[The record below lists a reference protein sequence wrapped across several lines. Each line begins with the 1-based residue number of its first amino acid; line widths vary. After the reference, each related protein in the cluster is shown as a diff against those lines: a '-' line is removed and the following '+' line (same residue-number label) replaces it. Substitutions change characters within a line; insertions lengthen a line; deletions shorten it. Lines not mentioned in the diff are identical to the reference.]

1 MGKAQKKK
9 AMRRHNPMRVPDSH
23 IPKGL
28 ESAASSIQKDKVE
41 AVLPIIQK
49 MNSEDVAE
57 RTWACAAVSNLIQND
72 PATRRLLQ
80 GKNVVGALIT
90 RLSDSSEE
98 VAAEATGALRNLCI
112 DGGFDICAE
121 MFNKGI
127 MGPLTEFIPKLSATL
142 QNVLET
148 PKSAPEKV
156 QELVYEFAENIITI
170 LWCLSETSNKA
181 LNVINSISLVPFLM
195 AFLINRAKLPRQVVH
210 AAAQCLYVLS
220 EDNPPAIQNI
230 RSESEY
236 IACLVAIST
245 APQGPNDDEWD
256 IGVRVLACGSLRNI
270 SPLPAALNASSID
283 IDRSIALPLIT
294 PLLSYSLDEAVGEV
308 KKTLEN
314 PPAPVSQNNSL
325 KFAKLPK
332 SDDKSPAEVVLERIE
347 RRLRVLQL
355 SLEILTGVC
364 AQLPDPES
372 VPEEVEDEDEDEDAD
387 MDQGEELESEIIQ
400 NGEDVAPMDEEP
412 PFLSSPE
419 VDQNSIKLLTTLTP
433 LLLSL
438 STPTS
443 MSFPPS
449 SATATITTEPTHLP
463 TTSALTAVHISA
475 LECLSN
481 LLLSFPTS
489 DTGPVNPVT
498 AEVAVT
504 AWPRA
509 WTTLTA
515 SINAPSTTDRRMEL
529 SVAALGVLWGLAR
542 LARGVLA
549 PRKEQVELLV
559 QVADSTQANEQVQV
573 KCVGILGS
581 LAQNTGEIEMNK
593 VGFGSFCGLNGADVV
608 RQAVAQYLLSYIHPT
623 PRSAEPT
630 LHALS
635 LLIDIYAD
643 ETNAYDVN
651 FRSLKGTELLASSI
665 TPLRKLVRSIDRR
678 KEGGTELRRWA
689 EEVEGNIRGFVTYR
703 RKLNI

>member
-1 MGKAQKKK
+1 MGKTQKKR
-9 AMRRHNPMRVPDSH
+9 AARRHNPMRVPDSH

-28 ESAASSIQKDKVE
+28 ESAANSSQKEKVE

-49 MNSEDVAE
+49 LGSEDVAE

-80 GKNVVGALIT
+80 GKNVVGALIA

-127 MGPLTEFIPKLSATL
+127 MEPLTEFIPKLSTTL
-142 QNVLET
+142 QNVLEN

-181 LNVINSISLVPFLM
+181 LNAINSISLVPFLM
-195 AFLINRAKLPRQVVH
+195 AFLVNRAKLPRQVVH

-220 EDNPPAIQNI
+220 EDNSPAIQSI

-245 APQGPNDDEWD
+245 TPQGPNDDEWD
-256 IGVRVLACGSLRNI
+256 IGIRVLACGSLRNI
-270 SPLPAALNASSID
+270 SPLPSALNASSID

-294 PLLSYSLDEAVGEV
+294 PLLSYSLDDAVVEV
-308 KKTLEN
+308 QKTLAD
-314 PPAPVSQNNSL
+314 PPAPPAQNNAM

-332 SDDKSPAEVVLERIE
+332 SDDKSPAEVILERVE

-364 AQLPDPES
+364 AQLPDPE
-372 VPEEVEDEDEDEDAD
+372 PATEEIVDEDEDMDEEGEFED
-387 MDQGEELESEIIQ
+387 EIIQ
-400 NGEDVAPMDEEP
+400 NGKEDAPMEEELTANP
-412 PFLSSPE
+412 PVE
-419 VDQNSIKLLTTLTP
+419 ADQNSIKLLTTLTP

-438 STPTS
+438 SAPTS
-443 MSFPPS
+443 MSFPPP
-449 SATATITTEPTHLP
+449 TTITTEPAHPP

-489 DTGPVNPVT
+489 DRGP
-498 AEVAVT
+498 
-504 AWPRA
+504 
-509 WTTLTA
+509 
-515 SINAPSTTDRRMEL
+515 MEL

-542 LARGVLA
+542 LARGVLV
-549 PRKEQVELLV
+549 PQKEQVEQLV
-559 QVADSTQANEQVQV
+559 QIADSSQADEQVQV

-593 VGFGSFCGLNGADVV
+593 VI
-608 RQAVAQYLLSYIHPT
+608 AQYILSYIHPT
-623 PRSAEPT
+623 PRAAEPS

-643 ETNAYDVN
+643 EANTYDIN
-651 FRSLKGTELLASSI
+651 FRNMKGTEVLASSI
-665 TPLRKLVRSIDRR
+665 STIRKLVRSIDRR
-678 KEGGTELRRWA
+678 KEGGMELRRWA
-689 EEVEGNIRGFVTYR
+689 EEVEGNVRGFVTYR
-703 RKLNI
+703 RKLKI

>member
-1 MGKAQKKK
+1 MGKTQKKR

-23 IPKGL
+23 IPTGL
-28 ESAASSIQKDKVE
+28 ESAANTSQKDKVE

-49 MNSEDVAE
+49 MSSEDVAE

-112 DGGFDICAE
+112 DGGFEICAE

-127 MGPLTEFIPKLSATL
+127 MGPLTEFIPKLSTTL
-142 QNVLET
+142 QTVLEN

-181 LNVINSISLVPFLM
+181 LNAINDISLIPFLM

-220 EDNPPAIQNI
+220 EDNAPAIQNI

-236 IACLVAIST
+236 IACLVAISN
-245 APQGPNDDEWD
+245 ASQGPNDDEWD
-256 IGVRVLACGSLRNI
+256 IGTRVLACGSLRNI
-270 SPLPAALNASSID
+270 SPLPAALNASAID

-308 KKTLEN
+308 QKTLAD
-314 PPAPVSQNNSL
+314 PPAPQPQNNSL

-332 SDDKSPAEVVLERIE
+332 SDDKTPAELVLERIE

-364 AQLPDPES
+364 AQLPDPEP
-372 VPEEVEDEDEDEDAD
+372 VTEEIDDDEDMDAEGEFED
-387 MDQGEELESEIIQ
+387 EIIQ
-400 NGEDVAPMDEEP
+400 DGMEDAPMDQESTPINP
-412 PFLSSPE
+412 PE
-419 VDQNSIKLLTTLTP
+419 ADQNSIKLLNTLTP

-443 MSFPPS
+443 MSFPPP
-449 SATATITTEPTHLP
+449 TTITTEPTHPP

-489 DTGPVNPVT
+489 DTGPVNPAT
-498 AEVAVT
+498 ADVAVA

-509 WTTLTA
+509 WSTLNS
-515 SINAPSTTDRRMEL
+515 SINAPLSADRRLEL

-542 LARGVLA
+542 LARGVLV
-549 PRKEQVELLV
+549 PQKEQVELLV
-559 QVADSTQANEQVQV
+559 QVADSAQAGEQVQV

-581 LAQNTGEIEMNK
+581 LAQNVGEIEMNK
-593 VGFGSFCGLNGADVV
+593 VI
-608 RQAVAQYLLSYIHPT
+608 AQYLLSYIHPT

-643 ETNAYDVN
+643 EASAYDIN
-651 FRSLKGTELLASSI
+651 
-665 TPLRKLVRSIDRR
+665 
-678 KEGGTELRRWA
+678 
-689 EEVEGNIRGFVTYR
+689 
-703 RKLNI
+703 

>member
-28 ESAASSIQKDKVE
+28 ESAASSTRKDKVE

-49 MNSEDVAE
+49 VRPGGMNSEDVAE

-80 GKNVVGALIT
+80 GKNVVGTLIT
-90 RLSDSSEE
+90 RLSDPSEE

-127 MGPLTEFIPKLSATL
+127 MGPLTEFIPKLSTTL
-142 QNVLET
+142 QNVLSN

-181 LNVINSISLVPFLM
+181 LNAINSISLIPFLM
-195 AFLINRAKLPRQVVH
+195 SFLINRAKLPRQVVH
-210 AAAQCLYVLS
+210 ASVQCLYVLS
-220 EDNPPAIQNI
+220 EDNPPAIQTI

-236 IACLVAIST
+236 VACLVAIST

-256 IGVRVLACGSLRNI
+256 IGIRVLACGSLRNV

-283 IDRSIALPLIT
+283 IDRSIALPFIT
-294 PLLSYSLDEAVGEV
+294 PLLSYSLDGAVEEV
-308 KKTLEN
+308 KNTLAN
-314 PPAPVSQNNSL
+314 PPAPAPQNNSL

-332 SDDKSPAEVVLERIE
+332 SDDKSPAEILLERIE

-364 AQLPDPES
+364 AQLPDPEP
-372 VPEEVEDEDEDEDAD
+372 VPEELEDEDEDAD
-387 MDQGEELESEIIQ
+387 MDREEGLEDEIIQ
-400 NGEDVAPMDEEP
+400 SDADDAPMDEEP
-412 PFLSSPE
+412 PSFLASPE
-419 VDQNSIKLLTTLTP
+419 ADQNSIKLLTTLIP

-463 TTSALTAVHISA
+463 TTSALTSVHISA

-489 DTGPVNPVT
+489 DTGPVNPAT
-498 AEVAVT
+498 AEVAVA

-549 PRKEQVELLV
+549 PQKEQVELLI
-559 QVADSTQANEQVQV
+559 QVADSTQADEQVQV

-581 LAQNTGEIEMNK
+581 LAQNTREIEMNK
-593 VGFGSFCGLNGADVV
+593 AI
-608 RQAVAQYLLSYIHPT
+608 AQYLLSYIHPT

-643 ETNAYDVN
+643 EANTYDVN
-651 FRSLKGTELLASSI
+651 FRSLKGTEVLASSI

-689 EEVEGNIRGFVTYR
+689 EEVEGNVRGFVTYR
-703 RKLNI
+703 RKLKI

>member
-28 ESAASSIQKDKVE
+28 ESAASSTRKDKVE

-80 GKNVVGALIT
+80 GKNVVGTLIT
-90 RLSDSSEE
+90 RLSDPSEE
-98 VAAEATGALRNLCI
+98 VAAEATGALRDN
-112 DGGFDICAE
+112 
-121 MFNKGI
+121 
-127 MGPLTEFIPKLSATL
+127 GPLTEFIPKLSTTL
-142 QNVLET
+142 QNVLSN

-181 LNVINSISLVPFLM
+181 LNAINSISLIPFLM
-195 AFLINRAKLPRQVVH
+195 SFLINRAKLPRQVVH
-210 AAAQCLYVLS
+210 ASVQCLYVLS
-220 EDNPPAIQNI
+220 EDNPPAIQTI

-256 IGVRVLACGSLRNI
+256 IGIRVLACGSLRNV

-294 PLLSYSLDEAVGEV
+294 PLLSYSLDGAVEEV
-308 KKTLEN
+308 KNTLAN
-314 PPAPVSQNNSL
+314 PPAPAPQNNSL

-332 SDDKSPAEVVLERIE
+332 SDDKSPAEILLERIE

-364 AQLPDPES
+364 AQLPDPEP
-372 VPEEVEDEDEDEDAD
+372 VPEELEDEDEDAD
-387 MDQGEELESEIIQ
+387 MDREEGLEDEITQ
-400 NGEDVAPMDEEP
+400 SDADDAPMDEEP
-412 PFLSSPE
+412 PSFL
-419 VDQNSIKLLTTLTP
+419 
-433 LLLSL
+433 
-438 STPTS
+438 
-443 MSFPPS
+443 
-449 SATATITTEPTHLP
+449 A
-463 TTSALTAVHISA
+463 
-475 LECLSN
+475 
-481 LLLSFPTS
+481 
-489 DTGPVNPVT
+489 PVNPAT
-498 AEVAVT
+498 AEVAVA

-509 WTTLTA
+509 WATLTA

-549 PRKEQVELLV
+549 PQKEQVELLI
-559 QVADSTQANEQVQV
+559 QVADSTQADEQVQV

-593 VGFGSFCGLNGADVV
+593 AI
-608 RQAVAQYLLSYIHPT
+608 AQYLLSYIHPT

-643 ETNAYDVN
+643 EANTYDVN
-651 FRSLKGTELLASSI
+651 FRSLKGTEVLASSI

-689 EEVEGNIRGFVTYR
+689 EEVEGNVRGFVTYR
-703 RKLNI
+703 RKLKI

>member
-1 MGKAQKKK
+1 MGKTQKKK

-28 ESAASSIQKDKVE
+28 EPATNSSQKDKVE

-80 GKNVVGALIT
+80 GKNVIGALIT

-112 DGGFDICAE
+112 DGGFEICAE

-127 MGPLTEFIPKLSATL
+127 MGPLTEFIPKLSTAL
-142 QNVLET
+142 QNVLEN
-148 PKSAPEKV
+148 PKAAPEKV
-156 QELVYEFAENIITI
+156 HELVYEFAENIITI

-181 LNVINSISLVPFLM
+181 LNAINSISLIPFLM

-220 EDNPPAIQNI
+220 EDNPPAIQTI

-256 IGVRVLACGSLRNI
+256 IGIRVLACGSLRNI
-270 SPLPAALNASSID
+270 SPLPAALNASAID

-308 KKTLEN
+308 QKTLAD
-314 PPAPVSQNNSL
+314 PPAPPPQNNSL

-332 SDDKSPAEVVLERIE
+332 SDDKSPAELVLERIE

-364 AQLPDPES
+364 AQLPDPE
-372 VPEEVEDEDEDEDAD
+372 PITEEIVDDDED
-387 MDQGEELESEIIQ
+387 MDGEGELEDEIIQ
-400 NGEDVAPMDEEP
+400 NGTDDAPMDEELTP
-412 PFLSSPE
+412 IDRPE
-419 VDQNSIKLLTTLTP
+419 ADQNSIKLLNTLTP

-438 STPTS
+438 SKPTS
-443 MSFPPS
+443 MSFPPP
-449 SATATITTEPTHLP
+449 TTITTEPAHPP

-489 DTGPVNPVT
+489 DTGPVNPAT
-498 AEVAVT
+498 AQVAVA

-509 WTTLTA
+509 WSTLNS
-515 SINAPSTTDRRMEL
+515 SINAPSSTDRRLEL

-542 LARGVLA
+542 LARGVLV
-549 PRKEQVELLV
+549 PQKEQVEMLV
-559 QVADSTQANEQVQV
+559 QVADSSQADEQVQV

-581 LAQNTGEIEMNK
+581 LAQNVGEIEMNK
-593 VGFGSFCGLNGADVV
+593 VI
-608 RQAVAQYLLSYIHPT
+608 AQYLLSYIHPT
-623 PRSAEPT
+623 PRAAEPT

-643 ETNAYDVN
+643 ETSAYDTN
-651 FRSLKGTELLASSI
+651 FRNLKGTEVLASSI
-665 TPLRKLVRSIDRR
+665 AALRKLVRGIDRR
-678 KEGGTELRRWA
+678 KEGGMELRRWA
-689 EEVEGNIRGFVTYR
+689 EEVEGNVRGFVTYR
-703 RKLNI
+703 RKLKI

>member
-1 MGKAQKKK
+1 MGKTQKKK

-28 ESAASSIQKDKVE
+28 EPATNSSQKDKVE

-80 GKNVVGALIT
+80 GKNVIGALIT

-112 DGGFDICAE
+112 DGGFEICAE

-127 MGPLTEFIPKLSATL
+127 MGPLTEFIPKLSTAL
-142 QNVLET
+142 QNVLEN
-148 PKSAPEKV
+148 PKAAPEKV
-156 QELVYEFAENIITI
+156 HELVYEFAENIITI

-181 LNVINSISLVPFLM
+181 LNAINSISLIPFLM

-220 EDNPPAIQNI
+220 EDNPPAIQTI

-256 IGVRVLACGSLRNI
+256 IGIRVLACGSLRNI
-270 SPLPAALNASSID
+270 SPLPAALNASAID

-308 KKTLEN
+308 QKTLAD
-314 PPAPVSQNNSL
+314 PPAPPPQNNSL

-332 SDDKSPAEVVLERIE
+332 SDDKSPAELVLERIE

-364 AQLPDPES
+364 AQLPDPE
-372 VPEEVEDEDEDEDAD
+372 PITEEIVDDDED
-387 MDQGEELESEIIQ
+387 MDGEGELEDEIIQ
-400 NGEDVAPMDEEP
+400 NGTDDAPMDEELTP
-412 PFLSSPE
+412 IDRPE
-419 VDQNSIKLLTTLTP
+419 ADQNSIKLLNTLTP

-438 STPTS
+438 SKPTS
-443 MSFPPS
+443 MSFPPP
-449 SATATITTEPTHLP
+449 TTITTEPAHPP

-489 DTGPVNPVT
+489 DTGPVNPAT
-498 AEVAVT
+498 AQVAVA

-509 WTTLTA
+509 WSTLNS
-515 SINAPSTTDRRMEL
+515 SINAPSSTDRRLEL

-542 LARGVLA
+542 LARGVLV
-549 PRKEQVELLV
+549 PQKEQVEMLV
-559 QVADSTQANEQVQV
+559 QVADSSQADEQVQV

-581 LAQNTGEIEMNK
+581 LAQNVGEIEMNK
-593 VGFGSFCGLNGADVV
+593 VI
-608 RQAVAQYLLSYIHPT
+608 AQYLLSYIHPT
-623 PRSAEPT
+623 PRAAEPT

-643 ETNAYDVN
+643 ETSAYDTN
-651 FRSLKGTELLASSI
+651 FRNLKGTEGLGLFH
-665 TPLRKLVRSIDRR
+665 RRSPQ
-678 KEGGTELRRWA
+678 TQ
-689 EEVEGNIRGFVTYR
+689 GNVRGFVTYR
-703 RKLNI
+703 RKLKI

>member
-28 ESAASSIQKDKVE
+28 ESAASSTRKDKVE

-80 GKNVVGALIT
+80 GKNVVGTLIT
-90 RLSDSSEE
+90 RLSDPSEE

-127 MGPLTEFIPKLSATL
+127 MGPLTEFIPKLSTTL
-142 QNVLET
+142 QNVLSN

-181 LNVINSISLVPFLM
+181 LNAINSISLIPFLM
-195 AFLINRAKLPRQVVH
+195 SFLINRAKLPRQVVH
-210 AAAQCLYVLS
+210 ASVQCLYVLS
-220 EDNPPAIQNI
+220 EDNPPAIQTI

-256 IGVRVLACGSLRNI
+256 IGIRVLACGSLRNV

-294 PLLSYSLDEAVGEV
+294 PLLSYSLDGAVEEV
-308 KKTLEN
+308 KNTLAN
-314 PPAPVSQNNSL
+314 PPAPAPQNNSL

-332 SDDKSPAEVVLERIE
+332 SDDKSPAEILLERIE

-364 AQLPDPES
+364 AQLPDPEP
-372 VPEEVEDEDEDEDAD
+372 VPEELEDEDEDAD
-387 MDQGEELESEIIQ
+387 MDREEGLEDEIIQ
-400 NGEDVAPMDEEP
+400 SDADDAPMDEEP
-412 PFLSSPE
+412 PSFLASPE
-419 VDQNSIKLLTTLTP
+419 ADQNSIKLLTTLTP

-463 TTSALTAVHISA
+463 TTSALTSVHISA

-489 DTGPVNPVT
+489 DTGPVNPAT
-498 AEVAVT
+498 AEVAVA

-549 PRKEQVELLV
+549 PQKEQVELLI
-559 QVADSTQANEQVQV
+559 QVADSTQADEQVQV

-593 VGFGSFCGLNGADVV
+593 AI
-608 RQAVAQYLLSYIHPT
+608 AQYLLSYIHPT

-643 ETNAYDVN
+643 EANTYDVN
-651 FRSLKGTELLASSI
+651 FRSLKGTEVLASSI

-689 EEVEGNIRGFVTYR
+689 EEVEGNVRGFVTYR
-703 RKLNI
+703 RKLKI

>member
-1 MGKAQKKK
+1 MGKAQKKR

-28 ESAASSIQKDKVE
+28 EPAANSSQKEKVE

-49 MNSEDVAE
+49 MSSEDVAE

-80 GKNVVGALIT
+80 GKNVVGALIA

-112 DGGFDICAE
+112 DGGFEICAE

-127 MGPLTEFIPKLSATL
+127 MGPLAEFIPKLSTTL
-142 QNVLET
+142 QNVLDN

-156 QELVYEFAENIITI
+156 HELVYEFAENIITI

-181 LNVINSISLVPFLM
+181 LNAINSISLIPFLM

-256 IGVRVLACGSLRNI
+256 VGIKILGCGSLRNI
-270 SPLPAALNASSID
+270 APLPAALNASSID

-308 KKTLEN
+308 KKTLAD
-314 PPAPVSQNNSL
+314 PPAPPPQNNSL

-332 SDDKSPAEVVLERIE
+332 SDDKSPGELVLERIE
-347 RRLRVLQL
+347 RRLRALQL

-364 AQLPDPES
+364 AQLPDPE
-372 VPEEVEDEDEDEDAD
+372 PLTEDMADEDEDED
-387 MDQGEELESEIIQ
+387 MDEEEELEDGIIQ
-400 NGEDVAPMDEEP
+400 KDEGDDAPMDEESTPLP
-412 PFLSSPE
+412 PTE
-419 VDQNSIKLLTTLTP
+419 ADQNSIKLLTTLTP
-433 LLLSL
+433 LLLTL

-443 MSFPPS
+443 MSFPP
-449 SATATITTEPTHLP
+449 ATTITTEPTHPP

-489 DTGPVNPVT
+489 DTGPINPAKAEIAVNS
-498 AEVAVT
+498 
-504 AWPRA
+504 WPRA
-509 WTTLTA
+509 WSTLNS
-515 SINAPSTTDRRMEL
+515 SINAPSSTDRRMEL

-542 LARGVLA
+542 LARGVLV
-549 PRKEQVELLV
+549 PQKEQVELLV
-559 QVADSTQANEQVQV
+559 QIADSPQADEQVQV

-581 LAQNTGEIEMNK
+581 LAQNAGEIETNK
-593 VGFGSFCGLNGADVV
+593 VI
-608 RQAVAQYLLSYIHPT
+608 AQYLLSYIHPT
-623 PRSAEPT
+623 PRAAEPT

-643 ETNAYDVN
+643 EASPYDVN
-651 FRSLKGTELLASSI
+651 FRNIKGTEVLASSV
-665 TPLRKLVRSIDRR
+665 TALRKLVRSIDRR
-678 KEGGTELRRWA
+678 KEGGMELRRWA

-703 RKLNI
+703 RKLKI

>member
-28 ESAASSIQKDKVE
+28 ESAASSTRKDKVE

-80 GKNVVGALIT
+80 GKNVVGTLIT
-90 RLSDSSEE
+90 RLSDPSEE

-127 MGPLTEFIPKLSATL
+127 MGPLTEFIPKLSTTL
-142 QNVLET
+142 QNVLSN

-181 LNVINSISLVPFLM
+181 LNAINSISLIPFLM
-195 AFLINRAKLPRQVVH
+195 SFLINRAKLPRQVVH
-210 AAAQCLYVLS
+210 ASVQCLYVLS
-220 EDNPPAIQNI
+220 EDNPPAIQTI

-256 IGVRVLACGSLRNI
+256 IGIRVLACGSLRNV

-294 PLLSYSLDEAVGEV
+294 PLLSYSLDGAVEEV
-308 KKTLEN
+308 KNTLAN
-314 PPAPVSQNNSL
+314 PPAPAPQNNSL

-332 SDDKSPAEVVLERIE
+332 SDDKSPAEILLERIE

-364 AQLPDPES
+364 AQLPDPEP
-372 VPEEVEDEDEDEDAD
+372 VPEELEDEDEDAD
-387 MDQGEELESEIIQ
+387 MDQEEGLEDEIIQ
-400 NGEDVAPMDEEP
+400 SDADDAPMDEEP
-412 PFLSSPE
+412 PSFLASPE
-419 VDQNSIKLLTTLTP
+419 ADQNSIKLLTTLTP

-463 TTSALTAVHISA
+463 TTSALTSVHISA

-489 DTGPVNPVT
+489 DTGPINPAT
-498 AEVAVT
+498 AEVAVA

-509 WTTLTA
+509 WATLTA

-549 PRKEQVELLV
+549 PQKEQVELLI
-559 QVADSTQANEQVQV
+559 QVADSIQADEQVQV

-581 LAQNTGEIEMNK
+581 LAQNTREIEMNK
-593 VGFGSFCGLNGADVV
+593 AI
-608 RQAVAQYLLSYIHPT
+608 AQYLLSYIHPT

-643 ETNAYDVN
+643 EANTYDVN
-651 FRSLKGTELLASSI
+651 FRSLKGTEVLASSI

-689 EEVEGNIRGFVTYR
+689 EEVEGNVRGFVTYR
-703 RKLNI
+703 RKLKI

>member
-1 MGKAQKKK
+1 MGKVQKKK

-28 ESAASSIQKDKVE
+28 HSAASSTQKDKVE

-49 MNSEDVAE
+49 MNSEDITE

-80 GKNVVGALIT
+80 GKNVVGTLIT

-127 MGPLTEFIPKLSATL
+127 MGPLTEFVPKLSTTL
-142 QNVLET
+142 QNVLDNSK
-148 PKSAPEKV
+148 PPLEKV

-181 LNVINSISLVPFLM
+181 LNAINSISLVPFLM
-195 AFLINRAKLPRQVVH
+195 AFLINRTKLPRQVVH

-245 APQGPNDDEWD
+245 TPQGPNDDEWD
-256 IGVRVLACGSLRNI
+256 IGIRVLACGSLRNI

-294 PLLSYSLDEAVGEV
+294 PLLSYSLEEAVEEV
-308 KKTLEN
+308 KKTLVD
-314 PPAPVSQNNSL
+314 PPAPAPQNNAL

-332 SDDKSPAEVVLERIE
+332 SDDKSPAEIVLERIE
-347 RRLRVLQL
+347 RRFRVLQL

-364 AQLPDPES
+364 AQLPDPEPA
-372 VPEEVEDEDEDEDAD
+372 PEEVEDEDQDAD
-387 MDQGEELESEIIQ
+387 MDQGEVLEDGIIQ
-400 NGEDVAPMDEEP
+400 SAEDDAPMDEEP
-412 PFLSSPE
+412 SSLLPSPE
-419 VDQNSIKLLTTLTP
+419 ADQNSIKLLTTLIP

-449 SATATITTEPTHLP
+449 SSTATITTEPTHLP

-498 AEVAVT
+498 AEVAVA

-509 WTTLTA
+509 WATLTA

-542 LARGVLA
+542 LARGVLV

-559 QVADSTQANEQVQV
+559 QVADSTQADEQVQV

-581 LAQNTGEIEMNK
+581 LAQNTGEVEANK
-593 VGFGSFCGLNGADVV
+593 VI
-608 RQAVAQYLLSYIHPT
+608 AQYLLSYIHPT

-643 ETNAYDVN
+643 ETNTYDTN
-651 FRSLKGTELLASSI
+651 FRSLKGTEVLASSI
-665 TPLRKLVRSIDRR
+665 TTLRKLVRSIDRR
-678 KEGGTELRRWA
+678 KEGGGELRRWA

-703 RKLNI
+703 RKLKI

>member
-28 ESAASSIQKDKVE
+28 ESAASSTRKDKVE

-80 GKNVVGALIT
+80 GKNVVGTLIT
-90 RLSDSSEE
+90 RLSDPSEE

-127 MGPLTEFIPKLSATL
+127 MGPLTEFIPKLSTTL
-142 QNVLET
+142 QNVLSN

-181 LNVINSISLVPFLM
+181 LNAINSISLIPFLM
-195 AFLINRAKLPRQVVH
+195 SFLINRAKLPRQVVH
-210 AAAQCLYVLS
+210 ASVQCLYVLS
-220 EDNPPAIQNI
+220 EDNPPAIQTI

-256 IGVRVLACGSLRNI
+256 IGIRVLACGSLRNV

-294 PLLSYSLDEAVGEV
+294 PLLSYSLDGAVEEV
-308 KKTLEN
+308 KNTLAN
-314 PPAPVSQNNSL
+314 PPAPAPQNNSL

-332 SDDKSPAEVVLERIE
+332 SDDKSPAEILLERIE

-364 AQLPDPES
+364 AQLPDPEP
-372 VPEEVEDEDEDEDAD
+372 VPEELEDEDEDAD
-387 MDQGEELESEIIQ
+387 MDQEEGLEDEIIQ
-400 NGEDVAPMDEEP
+400 SDADDAPMDEEP
-412 PFLSSPE
+412 PSFLASPE
-419 VDQNSIKLLTTLTP
+419 ADQNSIKLLTTLTP

-463 TTSALTAVHISA
+463 TTSALTSVHISA

-489 DTGPVNPVT
+489 DTGPVNPAT
-498 AEVAVT
+498 AEVAVA

-549 PRKEQVELLV
+549 PQKEQVELLI
-559 QVADSTQANEQVQV
+559 QVADSTQADEQVQV

-593 VGFGSFCGLNGADVV
+593 VGVGSICDVTGANLLG
-608 RQAVAQYLLSYIHPT
+608 QAIAQYLLSYIHPT

-643 ETNAYDVN
+643 EANTYDVN
-651 FRSLKGTELLASSI
+651 FRSLKGTEVLASSI

-689 EEVEGNIRGFVTYR
+689 EEVEGNVRGFVTYR
-703 RKLNI
+703 RKLKI

>member
-1 MGKAQKKK
+1 MGKSQKKR

-28 ESAASSIQKDKVE
+28 ESAEKSSQKDKVE

-49 MNSEDVAE
+49 LNSEDIAE

-127 MGPLTEFIPKLSATL
+127 MGPLTEFIPKLSTTL
-142 QNVLET
+142 QNVLEN

-181 LNVINSISLVPFLM
+181 LNAINSISLIPFLM

-220 EDNPPAIQNI
+220 EDNPSAIQNI

-245 APQGPNDDEWD
+245 APQGANDDEWD
-256 IGVRVLACGSLRNI
+256 VGIRILACGSLRNI
-270 SPLPAALNASSID
+270 APLPAALNASSID
-283 IDRSIALPLIT
+283 IDCSIALPLIT
-294 PLLSYSLDEAVGEV
+294 PLLSYSLDEAVEEV
-308 KKTLEN
+308 KKTLID
-314 PPAPVSQNNSL
+314 PNNSL

-332 SDDKSPAEVVLERIE
+332 SDHKSPAELVLERIE
-347 RRLRVLQL
+347 RRLRALQL
-355 SLEILTGVC
+355 SLEVLMGVC
-364 AQLPDPES
+364 AQLPDPEP
-372 VPEEVEDEDEDEDAD
+372 VTEEMVDEDEDED
-387 MDQGEELESEIIQ
+387 MKEEEDSEDEIIQ
-400 NGEDVAPMDEEP
+400 NGGDDAPMDEE
-412 PFLSSPE
+412 LSPISTPE
-419 VDQNSIKLLTTLTP
+419 ADQNSIQLLTTLTP

-443 MSFPPS
+443 MSFPP
-449 SATATITTEPTHLP
+449 TPTTTTITTEPTHPP

-489 DTGPVNPVT
+489 DTGSVNPAT
-498 AEVAVT
+498 AEVAVA

-509 WTTLTA
+509 WSTLNS

-549 PRKEQVELLV
+549 PQKEQIELLV
-559 QVADSTQANEQVQV
+559 QIADSSQADEQVQV

-581 LAQNTGEIEMNK
+581 LAQNTEEIEMNK
-593 VGFGSFCGLNGADVV
+593 VGFGWLVASDEINSW
-608 RQAVAQYLLSYIHPT
+608 QIIAQYLLSYIHPS
-623 PRSAEPT
+623 PRAAEPT

-643 ETNAYDVN
+643 EANPHDVN
-651 FRSLKGTELLASSI
+651 FRNLKGTEALGSSI
-665 TPLRKLVRSIDRR
+665 TSLRKLVRSIDRR
-678 KEGGTELRRWA
+678 KEGGIELRRWA
-689 EEVEGNIRGFVTYR
+689 EEVEANVRGFVIYR
-703 RKLNI
+703 RKLKI

>member
-1 MGKAQKKK
+1 MGKTQKKR
-9 AMRRHNPMRVPDSH
+9 AARRHNPMRVPDSH

-28 ESAASSIQKDKVE
+28 ESAANSSQKEKVE

-49 MNSEDVAE
+49 LGSEDVAE

-80 GKNVVGALIT
+80 GKNVVGALIA

-127 MGPLTEFIPKLSATL
+127 MEPLTEFIPKLSTTL
-142 QNVLET
+142 QNVLEN

-181 LNVINSISLVPFLM
+181 LNAINSISLIPFLM

-236 IACLVAIST
+236 IACLVATST
-245 APQGPNDDEWD
+245 TPQGPNDDEWD
-256 IGVRVLACGSLRNI
+256 IGIRVLACGSLRNI
-270 SPLPAALNASSID
+270 SPLPSALNASSID

-294 PLLSYSLDEAVGEV
+294 PLLSYSLDEAVVEV
-308 KKTLEN
+308 QKTLTN
-314 PPAPVSQNNSL
+314 PPAPPAQNNAL

-332 SDDKSPAEVVLERIE
+332 SDDKSPAEVILERVE

-364 AQLPDPES
+364 AQLPDPEPS
-372 VPEEVEDEDEDEDAD
+372 TEEIVDEDEDMDEEGEFED
-387 MDQGEELESEIIQ
+387 EIIQ
-400 NGEDVAPMDEEP
+400 NGRDDAPMDEELSANP
-412 PFLSSPE
+412 PLE
-419 VDQNSIKLLTTLTP
+419 TDQNSIKLLTTLTP

-443 MSFPPS
+443 MSFPPP
-449 SATATITTEPTHLP
+449 TTITTESAHPP

-489 DTGPVNPVT
+489 DTGPVDPET
-498 AEVAVT
+498 ANVAVG

-509 WTTLTA
+509 WSTLSS
-515 SINAPSTTDRRMEL
+515 SINAPTAMDRRMEL
-529 SVAALGVLWGLAR
+529 SVAALGALWGLAR
-542 LARGVLA
+542 LARGVLV
-549 PRKEQVELLV
+549 PQKEQVELLV
-559 QVADSTQANEQVQV
+559 QIADSSQADEQVQV

-593 VGFGSFCGLNGADVV
+593 VIV
-608 RQAVAQYLLSYIHPT
+608 QYLFSYIHPT
-623 PRSAEPT
+623 PRAAEPA

-643 ETNAYDVN
+643 ETNAYDIN
-651 FRSLKGTELLASSI
+651 FRNAKGTEVLASSVGTI
-665 TPLRKLVRSIDRR
+665 RKLVRSIDRR
-678 KEGGTELRRWA
+678 KEGGMELRRWA
-689 EEVEGNIRGFVTYR
+689 EEVEGNVRGFVTYR
-703 RKLNI
+703 RKLKI

>member
-1 MGKAQKKK
+1 MGKTQKKR

-28 ESAASSIQKDKVE
+28 ESAANSSQKDKVE

-49 MNSEDVAE
+49 MSSEDVAE

-112 DGGFDICAE
+112 DGGFEICAE

-127 MGPLTEFIPKLSATL
+127 MGPLTEFIPKLSTTL
-142 QNVLET
+142 QNVLEN

-181 LNVINSISLVPFLM
+181 LNAINSIPLIPFLM

-220 EDNPPAIQNI
+220 EDNPSAIQNV

-236 IACLVAIST
+236 IACLVAVST

-256 IGVRVLACGSLRNI
+256 IGIRVLACGSLRNI
-270 SPLPAALNASSID
+270 SPLPAALNASAID

-294 PLLSYSLDEAVGEV
+294 PLLSYSLDKAVEEV
-308 KKTLEN
+308 QKTLAD
-314 PPAPVSQNNSL
+314 PPAPPPQNNSL

-332 SDDKSPAEVVLERIE
+332 SDDKSPAEMVLERIE

-364 AQLPDPES
+364 AQLPDPEP
-372 VPEEVEDEDEDEDAD
+372 VTEDMADDDEEMDE
-387 MDQGEELESEIIQ
+387 QGEFEDEIIQ
-400 NGEDVAPMDEEP
+400 NGTDDAPMDEEELSPTNP
-412 PFLSSPE
+412 PE
-419 VDQNSIKLLTTLTP
+419 ADQNSIQLLNTLTP

-443 MSFPPS
+443 MSFPPP
-449 SATATITTEPTHLP
+449 TTITTEPAHPP

-489 DTGPVNPVT
+489 DTGPVNPAT
-498 AEVAVT
+498 AQVAV
-504 AWPRA
+504 ASWPRA
-509 WTTLTA
+509 WSMLNS
-515 SINAPSTTDRRMEL
+515 SINAPSSTDRRLEL
-529 SVAALGVLWGLAR
+529 SVAALGVLWGLGR
-542 LARGVLA
+542 LARGVLV
-549 PRKEQVELLV
+549 PQKEQVELLV
-559 QVADSTQANEQVQV
+559 QIADSSQADERVQV

-581 LAQNTGEIEMNK
+581 LAQNVGEIEMNK
-593 VGFGSFCGLNGADVV
+593 VGLVI
-608 RQAVAQYLLSYIHPT
+608 AQYLLSYIYPT
-623 PRSAEPT
+623 PRAAEPT

-635 LLIDIYAD
+635 LLIDIYSD
-643 ETNAYDVN
+643 EASAYDVN
-651 FRSLKGTELLASSI
+651 FRNLKGTEVLASSV
-665 TPLRKLVRSIDRR
+665 TALRKLVRGIDRR
-678 KEGGTELRRWA
+678 KEGGMELRRWA
-689 EEVEGNIRGFVTYR
+689 EEVESNVRGFVTYR
-703 RKLNI
+703 RKLKI

>member
-28 ESAASSIQKDKVE
+28 ESAASSTRKDKVE

-80 GKNVVGALIT
+80 GKNVVGTLIT
-90 RLSDSSEE
+90 RLSDPSEE

-127 MGPLTEFIPKLSATL
+127 MGPLTEFIPKLSTTL
-142 QNVLET
+142 QNVLSN

-181 LNVINSISLVPFLM
+181 LNAINSISLIPFLM
-195 AFLINRAKLPRQVVH
+195 SFLINRAKLPRQVVH
-210 AAAQCLYVLS
+210 ASVQCLYVLS
-220 EDNPPAIQNI
+220 EDNPPAIQTI

-256 IGVRVLACGSLRNI
+256 IGIRVLACGSLRNV

-294 PLLSYSLDEAVGEV
+294 PLLSYSLDGAVEEV
-308 KKTLEN
+308 KNTLAN
-314 PPAPVSQNNSL
+314 PSLTQSPKPAPAPQNNSL

-332 SDDKSPAEVVLERIE
+332 SDDKSPAEILLERIE

-364 AQLPDPES
+364 AQLPDPEP
-372 VPEEVEDEDEDEDAD
+372 VPEELEDEDEDAD
-387 MDQGEELESEIIQ
+387 MDREEGLEDEIIQ
-400 NGEDVAPMDEEP
+400 SDADDAPMDEEP
-412 PFLSSPE
+412 PSFLASPE
-419 VDQNSIKLLTTLTP
+419 ADQNSIKLLTTLTP

-463 TTSALTAVHISA
+463 TTSALTSVHISA

-489 DTGPVNPVT
+489 DTGPVNPAT
-498 AEVAVT
+498 AGVAVA

-549 PRKEQVELLV
+549 PQKEQVELLI
-559 QVADSTQANEQVQV
+559 QVADSTQADEQVQV

-593 VGFGSFCGLNGADVV
+593 AI
-608 RQAVAQYLLSYIHPT
+608 AQYLLSYIHPT

-643 ETNAYDVN
+643 EANTYDVN
-651 FRSLKGTELLASSI
+651 FRSLKGTEVLASSI

-689 EEVEGNIRGFVTYR
+689 EEVEGNVRGFVTYR
-703 RKLNI
+703 RKLKI

>member
-1 MGKAQKKK
+1 MGKTQKKK

-28 ESAASSIQKDKVE
+28 EPAANSSQKDKVE

-80 GKNVVGALIT
+80 GKNVIGALIT

-112 DGGFDICAE
+112 DGGFEICAE

-127 MGPLTEFIPKLSATL
+127 MGPLTEFIPKLSTTL
-142 QNVLET
+142 QNVLEN
-148 PKSAPEKV
+148 PKAAPEKV
-156 QELVYEFAENIITI
+156 HELVYEFAENIITI

-181 LNVINSISLVPFLM
+181 LNAINSISLIPFLM

-220 EDNPPAIQNI
+220 EDNPPAIQTI

-256 IGVRVLACGSLRNI
+256 IGIRVLACGSLRNI
-270 SPLPAALNASSID
+270 SPLPAALNASAID

-308 KKTLEN
+308 QKTLAD
-314 PPAPVSQNNSL
+314 PPAPPPQNNSL

-332 SDDKSPAEVVLERIE
+332 SDDKSPAELVLERIE

-364 AQLPDPES
+364 AQLPDPE
-372 VPEEVEDEDEDEDAD
+372 PITEEMVDDDEDMDGEGELEDEV
-387 MDQGEELESEIIQ
+387 IQ
-400 NGEDVAPMDEEP
+400 NGTDDAPMDEELTP
-412 PFLSSPE
+412 IDRPE
-419 VDQNSIKLLTTLTP
+419 ADQNSLKLLNTLTP

-438 STPTS
+438 SKPTS
-443 MSFPPS
+443 MSFPPP
-449 SATATITTEPTHLP
+449 TTITTEPAHPP

-489 DTGPVNPVT
+489 DTGPVNPAT
-498 AEVAVT
+498 AEVAVA

-509 WTTLTA
+509 WSTLHS
-515 SINAPSTTDRRMEL
+515 SINAPSSTDRRLEL

-542 LARGVLA
+542 LARGVLV
-549 PRKEQVELLV
+549 PQKEQVEMLV
-559 QVADSTQANEQVQV
+559 QVADSSQADEQVQV

-581 LAQNTGEIEMNK
+581 LAQNVGEIEMNK
-593 VGFGSFCGLNGADVV
+593 VI
-608 RQAVAQYLLSYIHPT
+608 AQYLLSYIHPT
-623 PRSAEPT
+623 PRAAEPT

-643 ETNAYDVN
+643 ETSAYDTN
-651 FRSLKGTELLASSI
+651 FRNLKGTEVLASSI
-665 TPLRKLVRSIDRR
+665 AALRKLVRGIDRR
-678 KEGGTELRRWA
+678 KEGGMELRRWA
-689 EEVEGNIRGFVTYR
+689 EEVEGNVRGFVTYR
-703 RKLNI
+703 RKLKI

>member
-1 MGKAQKKK
+1 MGKTQKKR

-28 ESAASSIQKDKVE
+28 ESAANSSQKDKVE

-49 MNSEDVAE
+49 MSSEDVAE

-80 GKNVVGALIT
+80 GKNVIGALIT

-112 DGGFDICAE
+112 DGGFEICAE

-127 MGPLTEFIPKLSATL
+127 MDPLTEFIPKLSTTL
-142 QNVLET
+142 QNVLEN

-156 QELVYEFAENIITI
+156 HELVYEFAENIITI

-181 LNVINSISLVPFLM
+181 LNAINAISLIPFLM

-220 EDNPPAIQNI
+220 EDNPPAIQTI

-245 APQGPNDDEWD
+245 SPQGPNDDEWD
-256 IGVRVLACGSLRNI
+256 IGIRVLACGSLRNI
-270 SPLPAALNASSID
+270 SPLPAALNASAID

-308 KKTLEN
+308 QKTLVD
-314 PPAPVSQNNSL
+314 PPAPPPQNNSL

-332 SDDKSPAEVVLERIE
+332 SDDKSPAELVLERIE

-364 AQLPDPES
+364 AQLPDPE
-372 VPEEVEDEDEDEDAD
+372 PITEEIVDDDEDMDGEGEFED
-387 MDQGEELESEIIQ
+387 EIIQ
-400 NGEDVAPMDEEP
+400 NGTDDAPMDEELTPIDP
-412 PFLSSPE
+412 PE
-419 VDQNSIKLLTTLTP
+419 ADQNSIKLLNTLTP

-438 STPTS
+438 SKPTP
-443 MSFPPS
+443 MSFPPP
-449 SATATITTEPTHLP
+449 TTITTEPAHPP
-463 TTSALTAVHISA
+463 TTSALVAVHISA

-489 DTGPVNPVT
+489 DTGPVNPAT
-498 AEVAVT
+498 ADVAVA
-504 AWPRA
+504 AWPCA
-509 WTTLTA
+509 WSTLNS
-515 SINAPSTTDRRMEL
+515 SINAPSSTDRRLEL

-542 LARGVLA
+542 LARGVLV
-549 PRKEQVELLV
+549 PQKEQVELLV
-559 QVADSTQANEQVQV
+559 QVADSSQADERVQV

-581 LAQNTGEIEMNK
+581 LAQNVGEIEMNK
-593 VGFGSFCGLNGADVV
+593 VI
-608 RQAVAQYLLSYIHPT
+608 AQYLLSYIHPT
-623 PRSAEPT
+623 PRAAEPT
-630 LHALS
+630 VHALS

-643 ETNAYDVN
+643 EASAYDIN
-651 FRSLKGTELLASSI
+651 FRNLKGTEVLASSV
-665 TPLRKLVRSIDRR
+665 TALRKLVRGIDRR
-678 KEGGTELRRWA
+678 KEGGMELRRWA
-689 EEVEGNIRGFVTYR
+689 EEVEGNVRGFVTYR
-703 RKLNI
+703 RKLKI

>member
-1 MGKAQKKK
+1 
-9 AMRRHNPMRVPDSH
+9 
-23 IPKGL
+23 
-28 ESAASSIQKDKVE
+28 DKVE

-49 MNSEDVAE
+49 MGSEDVAE

-80 GKNVVGALIT
+80 GKNVVGALIA

-98 VAAEATGALRNLCI
+98 VSAEATGALRNLCI
-112 DGGFDICAE
+112 DGGFEICAE

-127 MGPLTEFIPKLSATL
+127 IGPLTEFIPKLSTTL
-142 QNVLET
+142 QNVLEN
-148 PKSAPEKV
+148 PKSAPEKA

-181 LNVINSISLVPFLM
+181 LNAINSISLIPFLM

-220 EDNPPAIQNI
+220 EDNTPAIQNI

-236 IACLVAIST
+236 IACLVAIAT
-245 APQGPNDDEWD
+245 AQQGPNDDEWD
-256 IGVRVLACGSLRNI
+256 VGIRVLACGSLRNI
-270 SPLPAALNASSID
+270 SPLPAALNVSAID

-294 PLLSYSLDEAVGEV
+294 PLLSHSLDEAVAEV
-308 KKTLEN
+308 QKTLAD
-314 PPAPVSQNNSL
+314 PPAPPPQNNSL

-332 SDDKSPAEVVLERIE
+332 SDDKSPAELILERIE

-364 AQLPDPES
+364 AQLPDPE
-372 VPEEVEDEDEDEDAD
+372 PIAEEIADEDEDMDEEGEFED
-387 MDQGEELESEIIQ
+387 EIIQ
-400 NGEDVAPMDEEP
+400 NGKDGAPMDEETTP
-412 PFLSSPE
+412 LASPE
-419 VDQNSIKLLTTLTP
+419 ADQNSMKLLNTLTP

-443 MSFPPS
+443 MSFPPP
-449 SATATITTEPTHLP
+449 TTITTEPTHLP

-489 DTGPVNPVT
+489 DTGPVNPAT

-509 WTTLTA
+509 WATLN
-515 SINAPSTTDRRMEL
+515 SSVNAPLSTDRRLEL

-542 LARGVLA
+542 LARGVLV
-549 PRKEQVELLV
+549 PQKDQVELLV
-559 QVADSTQANEQVQV
+559 QIADSPQADENVQV

-581 LAQNTGEIEMNK
+581 LAQNVGEVEMNK
-593 VGFGSFCGLNGADVV
+593 VI
-608 RQAVAQYLLSYIHPT
+608 AQYLLSYIHPT
-623 PRSAEPT
+623 PRAAEPT
-630 LHALS
+630 LHAFS

-643 ETNAYDVN
+643 EANAYDVN
-651 FRSLKGTELLASSI
+651 FRNLKGTDILGSSVSA
-665 TPLRKLVRSIDRR
+665 LRKLVRSIDRR
-678 KEGGTELRRWA
+678 KEGGMELRRWA
-689 EEVEGNIRGFVTYR
+689 EEVEGNVRGFVTYR
-703 RKLNI
+703 RKLKI